1 MTKEL
6 FLQGKSLRKISR
18 ETGKSLTTVRYW
30 HSKYKANLPPK
41 LITLPDSEI
50 TAAVSSAKSLAE
62 ALRLLNRSYVGS
74 NYRFLQTAIS
84 RLQLDTSHWERFGR
98 HIPKTKISWEH
109 VLVEKSP
116 YALTTSRR
124 RRLVL
129 EGLLKNICAICSQVP
144 QWNGYPLTLRLDH
157 VNGKRND
164 HRITNLRFV
173 CPNCDSQLPTYCSK
187 NRTYQRNIS
196 LANST
201 VRVAVSKTENTGSIP
216 VRGTIF
222 SVDNNSEPRI
232 IGLT

>member
-1 MTKEL
+1 MNKEL

-41 LITLPDSEI
+41 LITLSDSEI
-50 TAAVSSAKSLAE
+50 TAAVSSTKSLAE

-98 HIPKTKISWEH
+98 HIPKTKISWED

-116 YALTTSRR
+116 YALTNSRR
-124 RRLVL
+124 RRLIL
-129 EGLLKNICAICSQVP
+129 EGLL
-144 QWNGYPLTLRLDH
+144 
-157 VNGKRND
+157 
-164 HRITNLRFV
+164 
-173 CPNCDSQLPTYCSK
+173 K

-222 SVDNNSEPRI
+222 Q
-232 IGLT
+232 LTTLAKPV